1 MIRDLACWNQM
12 NQPECSDA
20 RRTLMTLTQEISNVL
35 VHMQGNVP
43 PATLATIGQA
53 TETLSRSGIA
63 ERALKVGDTVPN
75 FTLPNAS
82 GQPIQIQTL
91 LDRGPVVIS
100 FYRGQ
105 WCPFCSLELAALQ
118 RSLPEIKALNASLVA
133 ISPQTPDNSLS
144 TVEKNNLKFEV
155 LSDTG
160 NQVAKQFG
168 IVYQLSEE
176 MREVQKGFGV
186 NLAESNGDA
195 SYELP
200 ISATY
205 VVGTDGRI
213 VFAFTDPDFTK
224 RLEPSEILTVL
235 KQL

>member
-1 MIRDLACWNQM
+1 
-12 NQPECSDA
+12 
-20 RRTLMTLTQEISNVL
+20 MTLAQEINDVL
-35 VHMQGNVP
+35 TYMQGNVP
-43 PATLATIGQA
+43 PETLATIGQS
-53 TETLSRSGIA
+53 TETLGRSGIT
-63 ERALKVGDTVPN
+63 ERSLKVGEPVPN

-91 LDRGPVVIS
+91 LAQGPVVIS

-118 RSLPEIKALNASLVA
+118 KALPEIKALNASLVA
-133 ISPQTPDNSLS
+133 ISPQTPDNTLS
-144 TVEKNNLKFEV
+144 TVEKNNLEFEV

-186 NLAESNGDA
+186 HLSESNGDA

-205 VVGTDGRI
+205 VLRTDGRI
-213 VFAFTDPDFTK
+213 VYAFTDPDFTK
-224 RLEPSEILTVL
+224 RLEPSEILAAL

>member
-1 MIRDLACWNQM
+1 
-12 NQPECSDA
+12 
-20 RRTLMTLTQEISNVL
+20 MTLAQEINDIL
-35 VHMQGNVP
+35 TYMQGNVP
-43 PATLATIGQA
+43 PGTLATIGQA
-53 TETLSRSGIA
+53 TETLNRSGIT
-63 ERALKVGDTVPN
+63 ERSLKVGDTVPN

-91 LDRGPVVIS
+91 LAQGPVVIS

-118 RSLPEIKALNASLVA
+118 KALPEIKALNASLVA
-133 ISPQTPDNSLS
+133 ISPQTPDNTLS
-144 TVEKNNLKFEV
+144 TVEKNNLEFEV
-155 LSDTG
+155 LSDAG

-186 NLAESNGDA
+186 NLSESNGDA
-195 SYELP
+195 SYGLP

-205 VVGTDGRI
+205 VVGNGQI
-213 VFAFTDPDFTK
+213 VYAFTDPDFTK
-224 RLEPSEILTVL
+224 RLEPSEILAAL

>member
-1 MIRDLACWNQM
+1 
-12 NQPECSDA
+12 
-20 RRTLMTLTQEISNVL
+20 MTLAQEINNVL
-35 VHMQGNVP
+35 TYMQGNVP
-43 PATLATIGQA
+43 PETLAKIGQA
-53 TETLSRSGIA
+53 TETLSRSGIT

-82 GQPIQIQTL
+82 GQLISSQTL
-91 LDRGPVVIS
+91 LAQGPVVIS

-118 RSLPEIKALNASLVA
+118 KALPEIKALNASLVA
-133 ISPQTPDNSLS
+133 ISPQTPDSTLS
-144 TVEKNNLKFEV
+144 TVEKNNLEFEV
-155 LSDTG
+155 LSDAG

-168 IVYQLSEE
+168 IVYQLSAE

-186 NLAESNGDA
+186 NLSESNGDA

-205 VVGTDGRI
+205 VVGNGRI
-213 VFAFTDPDFTK
+213 VYAFTDPDFTK
-224 RLEPSEILTVL
+224 RLEPSEILAAL